1 MDKIKDDLI
10 EILAQYFW
18 QYKSYEVDAVLKGY
32 DLEPDESLNP
42 HDSKKIYA
50 RSAMIKLSQE
60 ELIKLAERISKEEK
74 SVSLNKQ
81 LENYLGDRVFEI
93 TYITRR
99 KLVDYFAACPN
110 LEGKVKLDELLRGIW
125 NVDIFYEDEMDLF
138 GLNRET
144 VGEFLVKNVIIEN
157 NISYKD
163 MLLEYLD
170 FKYISDEAVIKFLE
184 KVVNPEVRTGVEQEQ
199 YVAGINEIIEV
210 DGFELVVSGKIS
222 NESIYKIVKRN
233 TTQNNMKN
241 LIFAPLNKK
250 PDIVI
255 DDAIDNEL
263 KIVGDT
269 GDCLFY
275 NFEPNADGLTWNTLV
290 NWWATATKSTNDNVK
305 RELFM
310 RLRDSLDSQPEKDF
324 MALYYKLYE
333 NRKDFPALIPQVY
346 LHYDPHAKKW
356 RGSGV
361 VYTHQRM
368 DFLMLLRNGVRVI
381 IEIDGKQH
389 YAEGDKASPKLYA
402 EMVKDTREL
411 QLKGYDIYRFGGDE
425 FVDKV
430 KAKKIIQDFFEA
442 LFSKYE
448 I

>member
-10 EILAQYFW
+10 EILAQHFW
-18 QYKSYEVDAVLKGY
+18 QYKSYEIDTVLKGY
-32 DLEPDESLNP
+32 DLEPDELLDP
-42 HDSKKIYA
+42 HDSKKMYA
-50 RSAMIKLSQE
+50 RSAMIKLSKE
-60 ELIKLAERISKEEK
+60 ELLKLAERISKEEK
-74 SVSLNKQ
+74 SVFLNKQ
-81 LENYLGDRVFEI
+81 LEQYLGDSVFEI

-99 KLVDYFAACPN
+99 KLADYFSSSPN

-125 NVDIFYEDEMDLF
+125 NVDVFYEDEMDLF
-138 GLNRET
+138 GLNRKT
-144 VGEFLVKNVIIEN
+144 VGEFLVKNVIVEN

-170 FKYISDEAVIKFLE
+170 FKYISDEEVIKFLE
-184 KVVNPEVRTGVEQEQ
+184 KVVNPEVRIGVEQEQ
-199 YVAGINEIIEV
+199 YVAGINEIIDA
-210 DGFELVVSGKIS
+210 DGFELIVSGKIS
-222 NESIYKIVKRN
+222 NESIYKIVKRSRI
-233 TTQNNMKN
+233 QSNMKN

-275 NFEPNADGLTWNTLV
+275 NFESNADGLSWNTLV
-290 NWWATATKSTNDNVK
+290 NWWATKSTNDNVK

-310 RLRDSLDSQPEKDF
+310 RLRNSLDSQPERDF
-324 MALYYKLYE
+324 MALYYMLYE
-333 NRKDFPALIPQVY
+333 KCNDFPALIPQVY
-346 LHYDPHAKKW
+346 LHYDPHVKKW
-356 RGSGV
+356 RGNDI

-368 DFLMLLRNGVRVI
+368 DFLMLLPNGIRII

-389 YAEGDKASPKLYA
+389 YAEEDKASPKLYA

-411 QLKGYDIYRFGGDE
+411 QLKGYEVYRFGGYE
-425 FVDKV
+425 FVDKT
-430 KAKKIIQDFFEA
+430 KLRQMIQDFFET
-442 LFSKYE
+442 LFSKYK